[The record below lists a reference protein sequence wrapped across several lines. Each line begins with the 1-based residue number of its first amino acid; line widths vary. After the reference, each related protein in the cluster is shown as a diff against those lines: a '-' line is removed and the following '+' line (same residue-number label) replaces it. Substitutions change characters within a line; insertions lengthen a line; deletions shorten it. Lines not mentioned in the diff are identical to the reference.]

1 MTVTTDTAVLE
12 ELKAKQQ
19 KIWSSGDY
27 GSIAWLTVPL
37 ADVLCEAADVRP
49 GSAVL
54 DVATGTGHVAL
65 AAARRFADATGV
77 DYVPALVE
85 TARKR
90 AAAEGLSIDFQEG
103 DAENLSFPDASFDFV
118 LSAIGVM
125 FTANHQRA
133 ADELVRVCRS
143 GGTIGMVNWTPTGF
157 VGQILKTVGKHVPPP
172 PGATPPPLWG
182 TEDYVRELLG
192 DRVAEWSF
200 RTDTITQRFLSS
212 EHFADFFIENYGPTR
227 KASEALDDQGRA
239 AFRDDLVALAS
250 SSTRATDGTVAT
262 DWEYL
267 VAVATKA

>member
-1 MTVTTDTAVLE
+1 MTTLE

-37 ADVLCEAADVRP
+37 ADVLCEAVDVRP

-65 AAARRFADATGV
+65 AAARRFGVVTGV

-85 TARKR
+85 TARDR
-90 AAAEGLSIDFQEG
+90 AAAEGLSVEFQEG

-125 FTANHQRA
+125 FTADHQRA
-133 ADELVRVCRS
+133 ADELARVCRP
-143 GGTIGMVNWTPTGF
+143 GGVIGMVNWTPTGF
-157 VGQILKTVGKHVPPP
+157 VGEMLKTVGKHVPPP
-172 PGATPPPLWG
+172 PGAQPPPLWG
-182 TEDYVRELLG
+182 TEDYGRELLG

-200 RTDTITQRFLSS
+200 RTDSIAERFPNP
-212 EHFADFFIENYGPTR
+212 EFFADFFVANYGPTL
-227 KASEALDDQGRA
+227 KANEALENEQRA
-239 AFRDDLVALAS
+239 AFRDDLVALAA
-250 SSTRATDGTVAT
+250 RANRAGADTVTT

-267 VAVATKA
+267 VAAGTRA